1 MGESP
6 IPKRTPTGHGLRV
19 ARSTE
24 RSDAARGWTLLH
36 GRVRFARSTVPPGA
50 CVSRM
55 ICVALLAGAAAAAA
69 AAGCAPPDEADHAGA
84 VGTVFAGIGGARRP
98 VAPEVLPPPP
108 ERSPEQP
115 PKQPPTPAPPP
126 ERPAQLPAKPQQPRA
141 QPTVISHV
149 MAVQPTEPD
158 KSPPAGA
165 QVALPEFSERIEEV
179 MGRLDLFVQESLRLQ
194 QSLLRLHLGRKRPE
208 PPQPDTLELSEL
220 PVGL

>member
-1 MGESP
+1 
-6 IPKRTPTGHGLRV
+6 
-19 ARSTE
+19 
-24 RSDAARGWTLLH
+24 
-36 GRVRFARSTVPPGA
+36 
-50 CVSRM
+50 M
-55 ICVALLAGAAAAAA
+55 IWVALLTGVAATA
-69 AAGCAPPDEADHAGA
+69 AAGCAPPDETDRAGQVA
-84 VGTVFAGIGGARRP
+84 TVFAGIGGARRP

-108 ERSPEQP
+108 EQS
-115 PKQPPTPAPPP
+115 PTPTPPPPPPP
-126 ERPAQLPAKPQQPRA
+126 ERPAQLPPEPRHPRA
-141 QPTVISHV
+141 LPAVISRV

-220 PVGL
+220 PIGL